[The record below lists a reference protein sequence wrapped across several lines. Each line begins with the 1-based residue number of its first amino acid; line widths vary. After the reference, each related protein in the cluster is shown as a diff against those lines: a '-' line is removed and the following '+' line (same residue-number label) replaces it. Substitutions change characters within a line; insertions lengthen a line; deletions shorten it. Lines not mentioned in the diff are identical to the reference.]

1 MRVPVVSIAVSGTV
15 FDKMLKIKARECQ
28 LIGVSP
34 EFPDQNLFDSL
45 LQVPTLVELLSTL
58 MMVIPM
64 QL

>member
-1 MRVPVVSIAVSGTV
+1 M